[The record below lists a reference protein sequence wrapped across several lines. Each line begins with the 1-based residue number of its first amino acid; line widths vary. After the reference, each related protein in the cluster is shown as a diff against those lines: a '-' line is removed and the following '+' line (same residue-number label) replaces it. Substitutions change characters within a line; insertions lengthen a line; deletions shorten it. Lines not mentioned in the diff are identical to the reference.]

1 MQPRTSRRKLLL
13 PGLPG
18 LALLLVLGACAVLAL
33 TNPAAFSRPGPGNI
47 LNGDWSRAYQKA
59 FEEGLAVRGPAL
71 AAWGLARYRLFAEG
85 SRGVLVGRDG
95 WLFTDEE
102 LQSAGDLEPR
112 LRVELEA
119 VRKTRDELAARG
131 VRLVIALVPA
141 KARVYPEQL
150 GRYPLTREL
159 AGRYRELLARLGDLG
174 IPAPDLLGSLLEGKK
189 GGQVFLRTDTHW
201 TPYGAEVAAAA
212 LAEAVAGLL
221 AEAGSPRARFL
232 TAEGPR
238 LEYRGDLLNFIPL
251 GSWEKRFGPRPDSVL
266 QSVTSAEDPLA
277 TGLFD
282 RIIIPV
288 VLVGTSYSAGALWN
302 LEGALKTA
310 LEADVLNLSEQGQG
324 SLAPMRALLQGS
336 VLEDVQADVV
346 VWEIPERYFT
356 LDAALARLDAAQ
368 ETPRVSPANW

>member
-1 MQPRTSRRKLLL
+1 MQPRTSRRKLRRILL
-13 PGLPG
+13 LQGLPG

-47 LNGDWSRAYQKA
+47 LNGEGSRAYQKA

-95 WLFTDEE
+95 WLFTAEE
-102 LQSAGDLEPR
+102 FQTRAAAA
-112 LRVELEA
+112 LRIDLEA

-150 GRYPLTREL
+150 DRYPLPREL
-159 AGRYRELLARLGDLG
+159 SGRYRELLARLADLG

-189 GGQVFLRTDTHW
+189 NGQVFLRTDTHW

-212 LAEAVAGLL
+212 LAKAVAGLL

-238 LEYRGDLLNFIPL
+238 QEYRGDLFNFIPL
-251 GSWEKRFGPRPDSVL
+251 GPWEKRFGPRPDSVL
-266 QSVTSAEDPLA
+266 QSVTSAEDPPA

-282 RIIIPV
+282 RIAIPV
-288 VLVGTSYSAGALWN
+288 VLVGSSYSAGALWN

-310 LEADVLNLSEQGQG
+310 LEADVLNVSKQGQG
-324 SLAPMRALLQGS
+324 SLAPMRTLLQGS
-336 VLEDVQADVV
+336 ALEDVQADVL

-356 LDAALARLDAAQ
+356 LEAARDPGRGN
-368 ETPRVSPANW
+368 ESEYRRP

>member
-1 MQPRTSRRKLLL
+1 
-13 PGLPG
+13 
-18 LALLLVLGACAVLAL
+18 
-33 TNPAAFSRPGPGNI
+33 
-47 LNGDWSRAYQKA
+47 
-59 FEEGLAVRGPAL
+59 
-71 AAWGLARYRLFAEG
+71 
-85 SRGVLVGRDG
+85 
-95 WLFTDEE
+95 
-102 LQSAGDLEPR
+102 
-112 LRVELEA
+112 
-119 VRKTRDELAARG
+119 
-131 VRLVIALVPA
+131 VIALVPA

-150 GRYPLTREL
+150 GRYPLPREL
-159 AGRYRELLARLGDLG
+159 AGRYRELLARLADLG

-251 GSWEKRFGPRPDSVL
+251 GPWEKRFGPQPDSVL
-266 QSVTSAEDPLA
+266 QSITSAEDPLE

-346 VWEIPERYFT
+346 VWEIPERYFS
-356 LDAALARLDAAQ
+356 R
-368 ETPRVSPANW
+368 

>member
-1 MQPRTSRRKLLL
+1 MQPRTSRRKLRRILL
-13 PGLPG
+13 LQGLPG

-47 LNGDWSRAYQKA
+47 LNGEGSRAYQKA

-95 WLFTDEE
+95 WLFTAEE
-102 LQSAGDLEPR
+102 FQTRAAAA
-112 LRVELEA
+112 LRIDLEA

-150 GRYPLTREL
+150 DRYPLPREL
-159 AGRYRELLARLGDLG
+159 SGRYRELLARLADLG

-189 GGQVFLRTDTHW
+189 NGQVFLRTDTHW

-212 LAEAVAGLL
+212 LAKAVAGLL

-238 LEYRGDLLNFIPL
+238 QEYRGDLFNFIPL
-251 GSWEKRFGPRPDSVL
+251 GPWEKRFGPRPDSVL
-266 QSVTSAEDPLA
+266 QSVTSAEDPPA

-282 RIIIPV
+282 RIAIPV
-288 VLVGTSYSAGALWN
+288 VLVGSSYSAGALWN

-310 LEADVLNLSEQGQG
+310 LEADVLNVSKQGQG
-324 SLAPMRALLQGS
+324 SLAPMRTLLQGS
-336 VLEDVQADVV
+336 ALEDVQADVV
-346 VWEIPERYFT
+346 VWEIPERYFS
-356 LDAALARLDAAQ
+356 R
-368 ETPRVSPANW
+368 